1 MKIQGAETKLL
12 ALFTPFSHKNLQYKR
27 HTRDGTQSVETKTRP
42 ECYDDDGHPP
52 TNDSW
57 WTSRAYFFFLVFF
70 FVFFFPAWQKMNE
83 SNNALSSSSSSSFPT
98 SLLNNDSWRVSFW
111 EGWKGPPPP
120 PPSPPPRRT
129 LLNKDDGKVVGAFP
143 QPHHRTIISYKRN
156 RNSRSYSKRPRNITK
171 PY

>member
-52 TNDSW
+52 TNDSR
-57 WTSRAYFFFLVFF
+57 WTSRAYFFFFVFF
-70 FVFFFPAWQKMNE
+70 FVFFPAWQKMNE
-83 SNNALSSSSSSSFPT
+83 SNNALSSSSPSSFPT

-143 QPHHRTIISYKRN
+143 QPHQRTIISYKRN